1 MALRLTSNRSA
12 RRPTSS
18 PCSSTASRTRVLR
31 HEQLGRELVGL
42 ALLTLPGGVDGA
54 AALGRQALRVQ
65 HEVADLVGDGEPAAV
80 LAGRAAQH
88 DRVAV
93 ADGLERGLADERLAG
108 GLDDLEVERAHD
120 VTQRDGLAC
129 DAGASAAGARPAGG
143 CRRKSGS
150 PGCLAANTTTAS
162 GRTPRDAVPAPGS
175 RSRRPPAR
183 AQPIR
188 RQQAR
193 DDAAHQQRDPDGAG
207 ADDAPCAASPARA
220 PARRSSPR
228 RGCRAR
234 SRSRR

>member
-1 MALRLTSNRSA
+1 MARATIDWVLANGRLSAERADGAAGASQVAALVAGAAAMRSRWCGQPSLRRRTCMALRLTSNRSA

-31 HEQLGRELVGL
+31 HEQFGRELVGL
-42 ALLTLPGGVDGA
+42 ALLPLPGGVDGA

-120 VTQRDGLAC
+120 VTQRDGLA
-129 DAGASAAGARPAGG
+129 
-143 CRRKSGS
+143 
-150 PGCLAANTTTAS
+150 
-162 GRTPRDAVPAPGS
+162 
-175 RSRRPPAR
+175 
-183 AQPIR
+183 
-188 RQQAR
+188 
-193 DDAAHQQRDPDGAG
+193 
-207 ADDAPCAASPARA
+207 
-220 PARRSSPR
+220 
-228 RGCRAR
+228 
-234 SRSRR
+234 